1 MRIRAI
7 CGWNLIVEPTG
18 RLRVSAWWR
27 WMIERWF
34 RDWTQ
39 RRLKRGVFH
48 SAIELERAILKYV
61 EHRDANPQPF
71 VWTKSASPNP
81 QLSHPRQESPEFLTN
96 SAGHY
101 TWGTAGPA
109 SRQRADCR
117 F

>member
-18 RLRVSAWWR
+18 RLRVSARWR

-39 RRLKRGVFH
+39 RRLKRGVFR
-48 SAIELERAILKYV
+48 SVTELERAILKYV

-71 VWTKSASPNP
+71 VWTKSA
-81 QLSHPRQESPEFLTN
+81 RQTLK
-96 SAGHY
+96 
-101 TWGTAGPA
+101 
-109 SRQRADCR
+109 
-117 F
+117 